1 MFFGGNENKKKF
13 FWNLLTFSQSSH
25 NLKFAQLCCSYWVSR
40 TFDKLHLPSTL
51 HKVKYYR
58 ITVCNVTSSPIKLL
72 NLIWKV
78 YSYIHIIWDY
88 YGFPDIQKNSKKI
101 GIGWIMSIFCY
112 LFNLAF
118 CLLHTCHKNK
128 VLDFIQNCNCL
139 LYSRHGIKG
148 RGKSFITDILCF
160 AILLL
165 YFGIATKS
173 KPSSGFYCALRIKSA
188 KRLTDRIDKVE
199 KI

>member
-101 GIGWIMSIFCY
+101 GIGWIMNIFCY

-128 VLDFIQNCNCL
+128 VFVNWEMDWFLPHVAWNIDNLSEDFL
-139 LYSRHGIKG
+139 
-148 RGKSFITDILCF
+148 
-160 AILLL
+160 
-165 YFGIATKS
+165 
-173 KPSSGFYCALRIKSA
+173 
-188 KRLTDRIDKVE
+188 
-199 KI
+199 